1 VRACRALDSIIP
13 GPDMG
18 VDKFEWF
25 SRRLKQVES
34 VDEYSSDSEDGSLFS
49 RCCEWRLN
57 MKTGDVKE
65 RYLTG
70 TEFSMDFPMINGD
83 FTGVKNKYGYTQ
95 VIDCSASSDSG
106 DYK

>member
-49 RCCEWRLN
+49 RCCEWRL
-57 MKTGDVKE
+57 MEMSRKDT
-65 RYLTG
+65 
-70 TEFSMDFPMINGD
+70 
-83 FTGVKNKYGYTQ
+83 
-95 VIDCSASSDSG
+95 
-106 DYK
+106 